1 MMTETVK
8 AAIRAL
14 SRRTNLEICGF
25 ILSSPEGPVIE
36 PAKNC
41 AEIPASQFR
50 FEAAE
55 YLRQSN
61 SGKLIGLYHS
71 HPSTSSALSTADKVL
86 AESYQLPLAVYS
98 VPEDAF
104 NIYTPN
110 GYIVPL
116 VGRSFVLGCH
126 DCASLVL
133 DYYRQELKIELPDME
148 HSVQCLVT
156 GWSGFRSYLGANG
169 FRAVQVPQK
178 HDVLLMAL
186 GESKGLPNHA
196 GIFLGDGRML
206 HQLMGRVSEHTC
218 YGRYWQDHTVYIAR
232 HA

>member
-25 ILSSPEGPVIE
+25 ILSGPDGPVIE

-104 NIYTPN
+104 DLYQPN
-110 GYIVPL
+110 GYTVPL

-126 DCASLVL
+126 DCANLVL
-133 DYYRQELKIELPDME
+133 DYYRQELKLELPELD
-148 HSVQCLVT
+148 HSLRHLLT
-156 GWSGFRSYLGANG
+156 GWSGFRQYFGDNG
-169 FRAVQVPQK
+169 FVAAQIPQK

-196 GIFLGDGRML
+196 GIYLGDGRML
-206 HQLMGRVSEHTC
+206 HQLMGRVSEYTH
-218 YGRYWQDHTVYIAR
+218 YGRYWQDRTVYIAH